1 MNNLEREEESM
12 IIPKNILLLGDSV
25 LDLKKMSL
33 ELENRPEK
41 HICRT

>member
-1 MNNLEREEESM
+1 MNNLVREEEGM

-25 LDLKKMSL
+25 LDLKKVL
-33 ELENRPEK
+33 LDLENLPEK